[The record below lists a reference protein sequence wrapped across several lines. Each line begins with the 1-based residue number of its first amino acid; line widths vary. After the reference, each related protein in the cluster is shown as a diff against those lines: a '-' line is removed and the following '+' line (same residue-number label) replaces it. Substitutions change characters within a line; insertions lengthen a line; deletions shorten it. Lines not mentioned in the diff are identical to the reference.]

1 MPTVFI
7 VIQQN
12 DNPGRNPGT
21 RDNLLLNVPIVLSN
35 LNDNGILTWFWH
47 FTDLP
52 SGSNATLSAP
62 TTPISGFTPDVPGT
76 YLIRLTVGY
85 PGGSQ
90 YSQVGAA
97 IETLNLHY
105 RIPAATE
112 DDEFDSV
119 RGWSQAVN
127 EALQVLDDGYG
138 NLLNGVTSAG
148 SALPPLANVEG
159 AVLRETEPGAATHFQ
174 RLSYDDID
182 PPFAITSFSGPGSVE
197 FGTVINN
204 PHFTASYNAAI
215 ASATINDG
223 PLAIA
228 IALPATSF
236 AYGSGGL
243 PAKTYQ
249 AVAVNSTQSWTLSA
263 TKSPSGPVKTAV
275 RSINMGETRIY
286 YGTAS
291 VPGIYDQGFI
301 KSLGTNYLASN
312 FAGTYVFAAP
322 GAPSNRIYLCWPAAF
337 GNPSSI
343 LGPAPFPFLM
353 HKANNVP
360 VPFTNNV
367 GSGFAIPGGY
377 DIWESN
383 NDITSAFTIVV
394 S

>member
-7 VIQQN
+7 VIQQS
-12 DNPGRNPGT
+12 DNPGKNPGT

-35 LNDNGILTWFWH
+35 LNDNGISTWFWH

-52 SGSNATLSAP
+52 SGSNAILATP

-85 PGGSQ
+85 TGGSQ
-90 YSQVGAA
+90 YAQVGAG

-112 DDEFDSV
+112 DGEFDAT

-127 EALQVLDDGYG
+127 EALQILDDGYG
-138 NLLNGVTSAG
+138 DLLAGVSTVG
-148 SALPPLANVEG
+148 SALPPLAGVEG
-159 AVLRETEPGAATHFQ
+159 SVLRESEPGAVTHFQ

-182 PPFAITSFSGPGSVE
+182 PPFAITSFNGPGSVE
-197 FGTVINN
+197 FGTIINN
-204 PHFTASYNAAI
+204 PSFTASYSSTL

-223 PLAIA
+223 PLALPI
-228 IALPATSF
+228 ILPATSF

-243 PAKTYQ
+243 PAKLYQ
-249 AVAVNSTQSWTLSA
+249 ASSVNGTQSWTLTA
-263 TKSPSGPVKTAV
+263 TKAPSGPVKTTV
-275 RSINMGETRIY
+275 KSINMGQTRIY
-286 YGTAS
+286 YGTS
-291 VPGIYDQGFI
+291 SIPGIYDQGFI
-301 KSLGTNYLASN
+301 KSLSSNYLASN
-312 FAGTYVFAAP
+312 FAGTYVFGAP
-322 GAPSNRIYLCWPAAF
+322 GAPFNRIYLCWPTAF
-337 GNPSSI
+337 GNPSNI

-353 HKANNVP
+353 HKANLVP
-360 VPFTNNV
+360 VPFVNNV
-367 GSGFAIPGGY
+367 SPGFAIPGGY

-383 NDITSAFTIVV
+383 NDISSAFTLVV